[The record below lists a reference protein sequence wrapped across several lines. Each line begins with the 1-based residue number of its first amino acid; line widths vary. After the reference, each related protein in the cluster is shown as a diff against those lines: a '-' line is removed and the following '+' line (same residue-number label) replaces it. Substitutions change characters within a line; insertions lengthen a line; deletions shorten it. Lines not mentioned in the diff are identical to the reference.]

1 MPQHYT
7 YSIPSLLDK
16 YHVGDPLGRFFDRLM
31 ALNRQINLVSRETSR
46 ANLDRLAAESLLP
59 LEILGTEFRTYLDI
73 GSGGGFPA
81 VPLMLA
87 IGRLESAVLF
97 ERTRKKARAL
107 QGLLEDLGLAA
118 QVLDRNFEDHGPV
131 APAELVTLRLV
142 KLTPRL
148 LDAALQACC
157 PGGKFVCWSA
167 PGFDC
172 TDYSFETVQYALTE
186 DQAVKSLTIFAK

>member
-1 MPQHYT
+1 MSRRITFSVPE
-7 YSIPSLLDK
+7 LLDK
-16 YHVGDPLGRFFDRLM
+16 YRLRTSLSNYFDRLM
-31 ALNRQINLVSRETSR
+31 ALNQQINLVSRETSR
-46 ANLDRLAAESLLP
+46 ADLDRLAAESLLP

-87 IGRLESAVLF
+87 LSRLESAVLF

-107 QGLLEDLGLAA
+107 QRLLEDLGLAA

-167 PGFDC
+167 PEFDC
-172 TDYSFETVQYALTE
+172 TDYSFDTVQYALTE
-186 DQAVKSLTIFAK
+186 DQAVKSLTVFSK